1 MPSPVVDGATDLPAP
16 IATAL
21 TAVVS
26 AATASLDSNL
36 RSIVLFGSGAEN
48 RLRPTSDVNVAVVL
62 RAFDAERIA
71 ALSET
76 LLAARAAV
84 RLNVMW
90 LLEDEIPHAA
100 EAFAVKFADTARL
113 ANFQSGIA
121 VDMDLP
127 VERCERVEVVAV
139 ETLARRYPWQT
150 IAAMHVASGSFT

>member
-21 TAVVS
+21 TTFVS
-26 AATASLDSNL
+26 AAKTSLDFDL
-36 RSIVLFGSGAEN
+36 HSIVLFGSAAEN
-48 RLRPTSDVNVAVVL
+48 RLRPTSDVNVAVIL
-62 RAFDAERIA
+62 RAFDAKRIA

-100 EAFAVKFADTARL
+100 DAAL
-113 ANFQSGIA
+113 ANGRS
-121 VDMDLP
+121 
-127 VERCERVEVVAV
+127 RRRVE
-139 ETLARRYPWQT
+139 
-150 IAAMHVASGSFT
+150 S